1 MMNSTGVCRWLF
13 LAIYLSIWILE
24 ASSKEMRVVCYY
36 TNWSIYRPGAA
47 KFSPQN
53 INPYLCTHL
62 VYAFG
67 GFTKDNTLKPFDKY
81 QDIEKGGYAKF
92 TGLKTYNKNLKT
104 LIAIGGWNE
113 GSSRFSSMVAN
124 PERRKELVK
133 NVIKFLRL
141 NHFDGLDLDWE
152 YPAFRDGGKPRDK
165 ENYANLVQEL
175 REEFEREFEKTGRPR
190 LLLTMAVPAG
200 IEYINK
206 GFDVP
211 KLTKYL
217 DWMNILSYD
226 YHSAFEPAVNHHAP
240 LFPLEE
246 DNEYNFDGDL
256 NIDHTIKHYLKL
268 GAQPN
273 KLVVGIPTY
282 GRSYTLFNP
291 DAFEIGSPAD
301 GPGSMGEATRENGY
315 LAYYEIC
322 DYVKN
327 QDWEVDQPNP
337 DAMGPIAFKED
348 QWVGY
353 DDESIVRK
361 KAEYVAENGL
371 GGIMFWAIDNDDFRG
386 TCHGKPYPLIEAGKE
401 ALLNA
406 YGITEDNLIEP
417 PSKLKPSKTRTRAK
431 SKLASRKSQPENENV
446 VEKPSTGNRRRNRIT
461 SNAAKEETTEK
472 TVDDSKSRRKIRR
485 KNSREREETS
495 SYNSLKVVTPSYTTP
510 APPSTPDLNGAFKCE
525 DEGFFPHPMDCKKYF
540 WCLSGAGDSGIVAHQ
555 FTCPAGLYFNKA
567 ADSCDYSQNVLCNK
581 KLQKASKSTTST
593 TSTTPT
599 PTIVSTSRVPPKI
612 TAATSRTTFRQTTT
626 TEAFD
631 EDDYEYED
639 DDEDEEE
646 DTKKSKEED
655 PRVIKELIDLIKK
668 AGGIEEL
675 EKQLRI
681 SKGSSQTDQFTTQT
695 PLSKSLERVLS
706 KTLKKTPASRKT
718 ANSRGPQNEG
728 LRSNDE
734 NKSAKSETTRGKLS
748 YTSIIRNRSTT
759 IKSTEDEDEE
769 DADDIDDK
777 NEKTSEKS
785 IEYVNIRRN
794 RISSSTSEP
803 ENKEVFNRNRILGED
818 DGTGGEGDDSNGDR
832 KNSYTPQYV
841 NIRRPKP
848 STTEEP
854 ETSKYVQLRRGTTE
868 STSAPTENTGE
879 TTTSKYKILRRG
891 TTTSTTTQ
899 DTIDETSPIL
909 RDETTTSAPTTNSTN
924 QVTLKKYVNF
934 RRGSTTEK
942 SNNEEDNIDSKTP
955 ASVSPEPDES
965 TVLTTKA
972 SEGLGST
979 TPVMIKSDNPNEI
992 ELNTED
998 NTSPTQETLLS
1009 PDNNFNGTNKS
1020 ESNLDSNSVIIS
1032 SPVISTETSVDATQ
1046 PDKRPQFLKSRPFL
1060 KSSRGT
1066 TPKPISIETT
1076 PKVSQSNLKYR
1087 LKIDNSQL
1095 NENTPNKQ
1103 YRTRG
1108 SSRFN
1113 SDNLS
1118 RQDKDETVIPQ
1129 KRRLSTTE
1137 KYIED
1142 HRSYR
1147 PSELADLSSLTAV
1160 DFSKIK
1166 ELDFGRITHR
1176 RRRPVTTT
1184 TTTTTTEDFSE
1195 IIETSSRPP
1204 SVTKKLTPSFG
1215 RSRKLFRGNLNKT
1228 LIDSE
1233 GETKI
1238 KTLRGFGSRSTR
1250 EPSTTEITTESTYSS
1265 PKSFS
1270 PSPRNRKIIRRLKVT
1285 TTTPIPTQK
1294 NADDSDDNILNE
1306 RSDLF
1311 PKNSDLGFQQNR
1323 VEDENDDDEEEGE
1336 NIKLSESNI
1345 RENSAINSFS
1355 PDPKLRGKL
1364 TGLEKSYI
1372 PEKIPINGKIST
1384 ISYGIQTTDDEFEYP
1399 SAIVSTEPSVVV
1411 RTRKIIRKLSPTEAT
1426 ITTKKESDSG
1436 QTFGRRRKVIRK
1448 LRPISE
1454 FNRTD
1459 KDKTNDKESTEG
1471 SNKIKETV
1479 IAVETTTTGN
1489 NPEHLHIPLPDDT
1502 IETTDIK
1509 IDYSP
1514 SITETTTTSKKLFQT
1529 EPTVDTKETGKP
1541 KRLFRPKLYSYRN
1554 KSESKLN
1561 TTDETATDSEIIRI
1575 NSNVNNDGNKRIA
1588 TRGRNKIFRPKIFE
1602 TRNKLRNNKEEPIYS
1617 ENRISSTPRYS
1628 FYSRLPNIK
1637 QKTVTEIVNSPETK
1651 INPVEFE
1658 KLNTIE
1664 PVAESSTEGLIFN
1677 VNEFETTVE
1686 PEKVTSTEYQRIS
1699 STEDIF
1705 LETSTVNE
1713 DLDEAKE
1720 KDDRNK
1726 EFNESSDVI
1735 SESQTSTEYFSTEPT
1750 DTTSVTYRFRRP
1762 NNEPYFRQYQT
1773 TTTKEKTTDLNETA
1787 FMLTSIKTGTDVSS
1801 TTTEIN
1807 GSENINYSST
1817 SDISPIDD
1825 GTADSNNTIQG
1836 IENYTEAYT
1845 TEYNTIMTDLGITTD
1860 SLTDTI
1866 SEIDAHDTDEAI
1878 QITEN
1883 LSTPY
1888 DLTTLGTVDTNNID
1902 NVNIKNTSHEDQE
1915 TTELFNNSEQTEFE
1929 TTSLPETTTDGL
1941 REVMSEISSSP
1952 SSEPSTQP
1960 HRTYTLRPVSSRPK
1974 FIPPKLKDLSFG
1986 ISSEKGVKPK
1996 VSKFGLN
2003 RFKSTT
2009 ASDLFNDDKSDP
2021 SVSEQSTNI
2030 GRPKLP
2036 FKYSTTERNRFNK
2049 YKKGYNSRIRVQI
2062 PDVSEDNYVESSS
2075 TTTQNRFLYTFSTTQ
2090 HYNVDSDDDD
2100 DDDDNDDEE
2109 LVEDIED
2116 EEVEENEGSEDE
2128 ESDFQQGIE
2137 TTPKTIKSKI
2147 TTFSKNPVTRLPNK
2161 PIFSKPSTEDPR
2173 VDESLKDIDTE
2184 AIKNRNKSLFSKKRV
2199 MNTPFIGQYSSTSAM
2214 TTEVEETSTG
2224 SGIQYTSD
2232 DIVEMTKS
2240 SDQSQTTEDTTIR
2253 HIFADIPEDENQTT
2267 ELSNPKTETTTNK
2280 IERLIEVNRIIKVET
2295 KEEHVKNHLVELKTN
2310 PFPIQD
2316 KVGEVNRVTV
2326 IKVVDTDGQLK
2337 NEKAPISS
2345 VHIPGNSSTT
2355 DSAIKSSVDMI
2366 IQIAKVQEIPAENGK
2381 VNLTNIS
2388 VTLNTSSI
2396 PLSSKREGKR
2406 IEIFGVGG
2414 SKIVDNKHHDEFE
2427 GKPQIIDG
2435 LSNINIVTPRPVH
2448 NLESSTIPL
2457 EGLFQTEG
2465 ATLFS
2470 KYPLN
2475 GDELLEADHS
2485 KFVSVRV
2492 PHPDQTLKTNQESG
2506 ENINTIPIKFWNQDA
2521 EEYAMKADVVEV
2533 PAKTNLDTIRIAPI
2547 KVQMSKSIANNLPLI
2562 RLGGKSFPPT

>member
-718 ANSRGPQNEG
+718 AYTSLRNSRGPQNEG

-1076 PKVSQSNLKYR
+1076 PKRRNTTISNNFRVGVRRKFQTSATTEISTTASRPTKIKHRRKYLTRSTTKRIESQESTTPKLRTENRFRFVPRRTTQRTTHKPQDQTLKSTSYQTSE
-1087 LKIDNSQL
+1087 KEQTSEKFIDY
-1095 NENTPNKQ
+1095 T
-1103 YRTRG
+1103 
-1108 SSRFN
+1108 
-1113 SDNLS
+1113 DLS
-1118 RQDKDETVIPQ
+1118 AALQSIQKAPIPQ
-1129 KRRLSTTE
+1129 GSFQGTLKLPQTTE
-1137 KYIED
+1137 KYIIKTSRIPQTTPPSQL
-1142 HRSYR
+1142 RSRGTR
-1147 PSELADLSSLTAV
+1147 PQ
-1160 DFSKIK
+1160 
-1166 ELDFGRITHR
+1166 
-1176 RRRPVTTT
+1176 
-1184 TTTTTTEDFSE
+1184 
-1195 IIETSSRPP
+1195 IILNKSNIQTSAISRPQP
-1204 SVTKKLTPSFG
+1204 
-1215 RSRKLFRGNLNKT
+1215 FR
-1228 LIDSE
+1228 
-1233 GETKI
+1233 
-1238 KTLRGFGSRSTR
+1238 
-1250 EPSTTEITTESTYSS
+1250 PQSS
-1265 PKSFS
+1265 PY
-1270 PSPRNRKIIRRLKVT
+1270 PPPVIIT
-1285 TTTPIPTQK
+1285 
-1294 NADDSDDNILNE
+1294 
-1306 RSDLF
+1306 
-1311 PKNSDLGFQQNR
+1311 
-1323 VEDENDDDEEEGE
+1323 
-1336 NIKLSESNI
+1336 
-1345 RENSAINSFS
+1345 
-1355 PDPKLRGKL
+1355 
-1364 TGLEKSYI
+1364 
-1372 PEKIPINGKIST
+1372 
-1384 ISYGIQTTDDEFEYP
+1384 
-1399 SAIVSTEPSVVV
+1399 
-1411 RTRKIIRKLSPTEAT
+1411 
-1426 ITTKKESDSG
+1426 
-1436 QTFGRRRKVIRK
+1436 
-1448 LRPISE
+1448 
-1454 FNRTD
+1454 
-1459 KDKTNDKESTEG
+1459 
-1471 SNKIKETV
+1471 
-1479 IAVETTTTGN
+1479 
-1489 NPEHLHIPLPDDT
+1489 
-1502 IETTDIK
+1502 
-1509 IDYSP
+1509 
-1514 SITETTTTSKKLFQT
+1514 
-1529 EPTVDTKETGKP
+1529 
-1541 KRLFRPKLYSYRN
+1541 
-1554 KSESKLN
+1554 
-1561 TTDETATDSEIIRI
+1561 
-1575 NSNVNNDGNKRIA
+1575 
-1588 TRGRNKIFRPKIFE
+1588 
-1602 TRNKLRNNKEEPIYS
+1602 
-1617 ENRISSTPRYS
+1617 SSTPSTVQAYRRVTAPIISTSHSSSDHDFYQTAGGGTVAQLSEHSKVLLHSNGVIECLDQGNFPHPASCRKFISCAEMGFGKVLGWEYTCPKNLS
-1628 FYSRLPNIK
+1628 FDPIGGICNW
-1637 QKTVTEIVNSPETK
+1637 
-1651 INPVEFE
+1651 
-1658 KLNTIE
+1658 
-1664 PVAESSTEGLIFN
+1664 STELGC
-1677 VNEFETTVE
+1677 
-1686 PEKVTSTEYQRIS
+1686 
-1699 STEDIF
+1699 
-1705 LETSTVNE
+1705 
-1713 DLDEAKE
+1713 DE
-1720 KDDRNK
+1720 
-1726 EFNESSDVI
+1726 
-1735 SESQTSTEYFSTEPT
+1735 Q
-1750 DTTSVTYRFRRP
+1750 
-1762 NNEPYFRQYQT
+1762 
-1773 TTTKEKTTDLNETA
+1773 
-1787 FMLTSIKTGTDVSS
+1787 
-1801 TTTEIN
+1801 
-1807 GSENINYSST
+1807 
-1817 SDISPIDD
+1817 
-1825 GTADSNNTIQG
+1825 
-1836 IENYTEAYT
+1836 
-1845 TEYNTIMTDLGITTD
+1845 
-1860 SLTDTI
+1860 
-1866 SEIDAHDTDEAI
+1866 
-1878 QITEN
+1878 
-1883 LSTPY
+1883 
-1888 DLTTLGTVDTNNID
+1888 
-1902 NVNIKNTSHEDQE
+1902 
-1915 TTELFNNSEQTEFE
+1915 
-1929 TTSLPETTTDGL
+1929 
-1941 REVMSEISSSP
+1941 
-1952 SSEPSTQP
+1952 
-1960 HRTYTLRPVSSRPK
+1960 
-1974 FIPPKLKDLSFG
+1974 
-1986 ISSEKGVKPK
+1986 
-1996 VSKFGLN
+1996 
-2003 RFKSTT
+2003 
-2009 ASDLFNDDKSDP
+2009 
-2021 SVSEQSTNI
+2021 
-2030 GRPKLP
+2030 
-2036 FKYSTTERNRFNK
+2036 
-2049 YKKGYNSRIRVQI
+2049 
-2062 PDVSEDNYVESSS
+2062 
-2075 TTTQNRFLYTFSTTQ
+2075 
-2090 HYNVDSDDDD
+2090 
-2100 DDDDNDDEE
+2100 
-2109 LVEDIED
+2109 
-2116 EEVEENEGSEDE
+2116 
-2128 ESDFQQGIE
+2128 
-2137 TTPKTIKSKI
+2137 
-2147 TTFSKNPVTRLPNK
+2147 
-2161 PIFSKPSTEDPR
+2161 
-2173 VDESLKDIDTE
+2173 
-2184 AIKNRNKSLFSKKRV
+2184 
-2199 MNTPFIGQYSSTSAM
+2199 
-2214 TTEVEETSTG
+2214 
-2224 SGIQYTSD
+2224 
-2232 DIVEMTKS
+2232 
-2240 SDQSQTTEDTTIR
+2240 
-2253 HIFADIPEDENQTT
+2253 
-2267 ELSNPKTETTTNK
+2267 
-2280 IERLIEVNRIIKVET
+2280 
-2295 KEEHVKNHLVELKTN
+2295 
-2310 PFPIQD
+2310 
-2316 KVGEVNRVTV
+2316 
-2326 IKVVDTDGQLK
+2326 
-2337 NEKAPISS
+2337 
-2345 VHIPGNSSTT
+2345 
-2355 DSAIKSSVDMI
+2355 
-2366 IQIAKVQEIPAENGK
+2366 
-2381 VNLTNIS
+2381 
-2388 VTLNTSSI
+2388 
-2396 PLSSKREGKR
+2396 
-2406 IEIFGVGG
+2406 
-2414 SKIVDNKHHDEFE
+2414 
-2427 GKPQIIDG
+2427 
-2435 LSNINIVTPRPVH
+2435 
-2448 NLESSTIPL
+2448 
-2457 EGLFQTEG
+2457 
-2465 ATLFS
+2465 
-2470 KYPLN
+2470 
-2475 GDELLEADHS
+2475 
-2485 KFVSVRV
+2485 
-2492 PHPDQTLKTNQESG
+2492 
-2506 ENINTIPIKFWNQDA
+2506 
-2521 EEYAMKADVVEV
+2521 
-2533 PAKTNLDTIRIAPI
+2533 
-2547 KVQMSKSIANNLPLI
+2547 
-2562 RLGGKSFPPT
+2562 